1 MVDCRPSNR
10 QYCDIQECPRAISL
24 AEPFGGEAWFSGGAG
39 SDNRNLNEWSGQ
51 AVRPEQ
57 LSFTGLK
64 LVTLSNGK
72 GSGIERN
79 QRINEQIRIS
89 PVRVISAEGELL
101 GIITTDEALTR
112 AREADLDL
120 VEVAPN
126 ERPPVCRIMD
136 YGKFKYQQKKRLAKG
151 HTHQSKIKEIR
162 VRPKTG
168 EHDIQFKLNQ
178 ARTFLQHKD
187 KVVVSVIFRGRELA
201 HIEEGRKVIDHVIKE
216 LEEVSKIESSPSHQG
231 KRIVCIL
238 APK

>member
-1 MVDCRPSNR
+1 
-10 QYCDIQECPRAISL
+10 
-24 AEPFGGEAWFSGGAG
+24 
-39 SDNRNLNEWSGQ
+39 
-51 AVRPEQ
+51 
-57 LSFTGLK
+57 
-64 LVTLSNGK
+64 
-72 GSGIERN
+72 
-79 QRINEQIRIS
+79 
-89 PVRVISAEGELL
+89 LL
-101 GIITTDEALTR
+101 GIISTDEALTR

-136 YGKFKYQQKKRLAKG
+136 YGKFKYQQKKRLGKG

-168 EHDIQFKLNQ
+168 EHDIAFKLAQ

-187 KVVVSVIFRGRELA
+187 KVIVSVIFRGREMA
-201 HIEEGRKVIDHVIKE
+201 HIEEGRKVIDHIVKE
-216 LEEVSKIESSPSHQG
+216 LEDVCKLESPPSHQG

>member
-1 MVDCRPSNR
+1 M
-10 QYCDIQECPRAISL
+10 A
-24 AEPFGGEAWFSGGAG
+24 AG
-39 SDNRNLNEWSGQ
+39 RVSPTVVAKSIIVETRK
-51 AVRPEQ
+51 
-57 LSFTGLK
+57 GL
-64 LVTLSNGK
+64 
-72 GSGIERN
+72 GIDRN

-89 PVRVISAEGELL
+89 PVRVISADGELL
-101 GIITTDEALTR
+101 GILNTDEALTR

-136 YGKFKYQQKKRLAKG
+136 FGKFKYQQKKRQAKG

-168 EHDIQFKLNQ
+168 EHDIGFKLNQ

-187 KVVVSVIFRGRELA
+187 KVIVSVIFRGRELA

-216 LEEVSKIESSPSHQG
+216 LEEVGKVEAPPSHQG
-231 KRIVCIL
+231 KRIVAIL
-238 APK
+238 APR